1 MSVQSCSSP
10 VWLPPSGFSEP
21 TVNSARIGEL
31 CEPESSP
38 GGSRTTR
45 LPSSDDRADPHVI
58 AGFFDGADRW
68 GGGARRSA
76 RCGAYWFS
84 LRVLPNVRC
93 RAELRRRFP
102 DAVVFVARRDEF
114 ANSLTWTRSTSRSG
128 EFRTSSRSLL
138 TLGSNALGGLLPR
151 AYGGSRAALAAF
163 NARARGT
170 EDEGPQT

>member
-1 MSVQSCSSP
+1 
-10 VWLPPSGFSEP
+10 
-21 TVNSARIGEL
+21 
-31 CEPESSP
+31 
-38 GGSRTTR
+38 
-45 LPSSDDRADPHVI
+45 
-58 AGFFDGADRW
+58 
-68 GGGARRSA
+68 
-76 RCGAYWFS
+76 
-84 LRVLPNVRC
+84 
-93 RAELRRRFP
+93 
-102 DAVVFVARRDEF
+102 VFVARRDEF